1 MPYMIKDQRVQR
13 PLWAAI
19 WQSGILCRCPRCGI
33 GRLYEGIVKVRSSC
47 EHCGLDLGEEDSGDG
62 PAPFLTM
69 LVGVLILPPALWYEF
84 TFEPPIWHHAFLW
97 LPPIVLLTIGALRP
111 LKALLIAM
119 QYRFKAG
126 EADETFAEHLD
137 DNEQSIETPQDK
149 GPRA

>member
-1 MPYMIKDQRVQR
+1 M
-13 PLWAAI
+13 
-19 WQSGILCRCPRCGI
+19 CRCPRCGK
-33 GRLYEGIVKVRSSC
+33 GPLYEGIVKVRSVC
-47 EHCGLDLGEEDSGDG
+47 THCGLDLSQEDSGDG

-84 TFEPPIWHHAFLW
+84 TFEPPIWHHAVLW

-126 EADETFAEHLD
+126 EAEETFAEQVEAED
-137 DNEQSIETPQDK
+137 TSVPEPPS
-149 GPRA
+149 GPVNKENDA